1 MGQLL
6 AYSGT
11 ATKIRAMHSHLFTNK
26 EYEELA
32 QISTVPEAL
41 VYIRQH
47 PGYTNV
53 FYGKDESELHRGE
66 IERMLTNSI
75 YIAFQKIYRFAS
87 IHQRKFLSMYFQ
99 RYE

>member
-26 EYEELA
+26 DMKSLLRFPPFRKLSC
-32 QISTVPEAL
+32 ISDSILDTQTSFMEKTSP
-41 VYIRQH
+41 
-47 PGYTNV
+47 
-53 FYGKDESELHRGE
+53 ELHRGE

-87 IHQRKFLSMYFQ
+87 IHQREIFIHVFS
-99 RYE
+99 EI